1 LGETSWTTI
10 EDPDNPRQTNDYDCG
25 VYVIA
30 FTRSLVKKI
39 REKGEVIDNL
49 GDIELREKDLIFP
62 ITEERQKLKAA
73 GFPKK
78 DTPGKDYD
86 IGDDVDYYE
95 NEEEL
100 ISQ

>member
-1 LGETSWTTI
+1 
-10 EDPDNPRQTNDYDCG
+10 
-25 VYVIA
+25 
-30 FTRSLVKKI
+30 LVKKI
-39 REKGEVIDNL
+39 REKGEKIYDL

-62 ITEERQKLKAA
+62 IAEERQKLKAA